1 MKNNRLIL
9 KTLTIHSIN
18 ILLMLTLENVA
29 AHEILTRISVDSE
42 GWSGNGA
49 SQAAALSANGR
60 YLVFQSEANNLI
72 ENDTNGHTDIFIYDR
87 MTQIYQRVSVD
98 SQQAAANFVS
108 YFPSVSE
115 NGQWIAF
122 QSDAF
127 NLVANDN
134 NSTTDIFLHQ
144 RDAAHTIMVS
154 INNQGEQ
161 GNSTSSEPSISAD
174 GRYIAFHS
182 YANNLISNDTNKKSD
197 IFVYAREAGTVS
209 RVSVRHKE
217 GQQVN
222 GPSFGA
228 VINENGR
235 FIAFTSGASDLDA
248 NDNNRTTDVFVH
260 DRETLATVRVSVSS
274 KGEAGN
280 DASYYASI
288 SADGRLVAFQSRA
301 TNLVVGDTNGVEDIF
316 VHNWETGETQRVS
329 VNDQGIA
336 GEAASFAPQISGN
349 GRFVVFNSNADNL
362 VVDDDNQ
369 GTDVFVYDL
378 AEKNI
383 RRLTL
388 NSQNDR
394 NPRAALYAPSISY
407 DGRWAAFESKAWNLV
422 ANDFNEVMD
431 IFLYDRAYYA
441 TYDVAKAQLYIP
453 VLNVPG
459 AGLFKAFLDL
469 QIGTPVEFALGKTR
483 SFPIDLIADDIP
495 TRYNEGLLELPR
507 IEVFQP
513 PQASEYCQATM
524 ELNEQNG
531 NFILTQLTCQ
541 MNGEL

>member
-18 ILLMLTLENVA
+18 MLFMLTLENAA

-49 SQAAALSANGR
+49 SQAAVLSANGR
-60 YLVFQSEANNLI
+60 YLAFQSEANNLI

-87 MTQIYQRVSVD
+87 ITQICQRVSVS
-98 SQQAAANFVS
+98 SQQAPANFVS
-108 YFPSVSE
+108 YFPTVSGD
-115 NGQWIAF
+115 GQWIAF

-127 NLVANDN
+127 NLVANDS

-144 RDAAHTIMVS
+144 RDFARTIMIS
-154 INNQGEQ
+154 INSQGEQ

-182 YANNLISNDTNKKSD
+182 YASNLVANDTNKKSD
-197 IFVYAREAGTVS
+197 IFVYERETGTLS
-209 RVSVRHKE
+209 RVSVRSKGE
-217 GQQVN
+217 QVN

-228 VINENGR
+228 AINENGR
-235 FIAFTSGASDLDA
+235 FIAFSSDA
-248 NDNNRTTDVFVH
+248 NDLVDNDNNEVIDVFVH
-260 DRETLATVRVSVSS
+260 DRAMLETVRVSVNSE
-274 KGEAGN
+274 GEAGN

-288 SADGRLVAFQSRA
+288 SADGRMVAFQSRA
-301 TNLVVGDTNGVEDIF
+301 TNLVAGDSNEVEDIF
-316 VHNWETGETQRVS
+316 VHNLETGETQRVS
-329 VNDQGIA
+329 VNDKGIA

-362 VVDDDNQ
+362 VADDDNQ

-422 ANDFNEVMD
+422 ANDFNEAMD

-459 AGLFKAFLDL
+459 AGLFKAYLDL
-469 QIGTPVEFALGKTR
+469 QMGTSPLKFNLGKSR

-495 TRYNEGLLELPR
+495 TRYDAGLLELPR

-513 PQASEYCQATM
+513 PQASEYCQAAMKLDGQSGT
-524 ELNEQNG
+524 
-531 NFILTQLTCQ
+531 FILTQLTCPPD
-541 MNGEL
+541 

>member
-1 MKNNRLIL
+1 MNNNGLIL
-9 KTLTIHSIN
+9 NLLTISRLN
-18 ILLMLTLENVA
+18 LLFISALTLENA
-29 AHEILTRISVDSE
+29 TAHEILTRISVDSQ
-42 GWSGNGA
+42 GRGGNGA

-60 YLVFQSEANNLI
+60 YLAFQSEANNLI
-72 ENDTNGHTDIFIYDR
+72 ENDTNGYTDIFIYDR
-87 MTQIYQRVSVD
+87 ITQICQRVSVS
-98 SQQAAANFVS
+98 SQQEPANFVS
-108 YFPSVSE
+108 FFPTISGD
-115 NGQWIAF
+115 GQWIAF

-127 NLVANDN
+127 NLVANDS

-144 RDAAHTIMVS
+144 RDSARTIMIS
-154 INNQGEQ
+154 INSKKEQ

-182 YANNLISNDTNKKSD
+182 YASNLVANDTNQKSD
-197 IFVYAREAGTVS
+197 IFVYERETGTLS
-209 RVSVRHKE
+209 RVSVRSKGE
-217 GQQVN
+217 QVN

-228 VINENGR
+228 AINGNGR
-235 FIAFTSGASDLDA
+235 FIAFSSDASDLVA
-248 NDNNRTTDVFVH
+248 NDNNETIDVFVH
-260 DRETLATVRVSVSS
+260 DREALETVRVSVSS
-274 KGEAGN
+274 EGEAGN

-301 TNLVVGDTNGVEDIF
+301 TNLVAEDSNGVEDIF
-316 VHNWETGETQRVS
+316 VHDLTSGETQRVS
-329 VNDQGIA
+329 VNDEGIA

-349 GRFVVFNSNADNL
+349 GRFVIFNSNADNL
-362 VVDDDNQ
+362 VADDDNQ

-378 AEKNI
+378 ANKNI

-422 ANDFNEVMD
+422 ANDFNEAMD

-441 TYDVAKAQLYIP
+441 TYDITKAQLYIP

-459 AGLFKAFLDL
+459 AGLFKAYLDL
-469 QIGTPVEFALGKTR
+469 QIGTPPLKFNLGKSR

-495 TRYNEGLLELPR
+495 TRYDAGFLELPR

-524 ELNEQNG
+524 KLDEQNG
-531 NFILTQLTCQ
+531 NFILTQLICSPD
-541 MNGEL
+541 